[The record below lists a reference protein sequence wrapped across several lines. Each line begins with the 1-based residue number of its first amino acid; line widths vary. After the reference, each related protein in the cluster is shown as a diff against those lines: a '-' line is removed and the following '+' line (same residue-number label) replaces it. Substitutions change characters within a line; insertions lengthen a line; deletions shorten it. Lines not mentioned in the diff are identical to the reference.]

1 MRLKFNKRQRRLIK
15 SALSPFQK
23 RAKVDLYKVFTALA
37 YLIRTGCQWKMLPSY
52 YPKPSTVYYH
62 FRTWCEAGQPIRI
75 LKHLVRERRKS
86 LGRTLYPTVAVVD
99 SQSVRSAC
107 AQSQKGIDGF
117 KRIKGIKRQI
127 LVDSNGY
134 PMLADVTTANI
145 HDSKGLRNI
154 LSELRLNY
162 PSIALIKADLG
173 YRGSETAGAGVIF
186 ESVKSNFGTS
196 EFKPLS
202 GRWVVERTNSWLEN
216 FRRLCRNYERY
227 LFTARA
233 MTYLAC
239 ILFMLRYI

>member
-1 MRLKFNKRQRRLIK
+1 MRIKFNKRQRRLIK

-86 LGRTLYPTVAVVD
+86 LGRTLDPTVAVVD

-154 LSELRLNY
+154 LS
-162 PSIALIKADLG
+162 AQH
-173 YRGSETAGAGVIF
+173 
-186 ESVKSNFGTS
+186 SV
-196 EFKPLS
+196 
-202 GRWVVERTNSWLEN
+202 
-216 FRRLCRNYERY
+216 
-227 LFTARA
+227 
-233 MTYLAC
+233 
-239 ILFMLRYI
+239 